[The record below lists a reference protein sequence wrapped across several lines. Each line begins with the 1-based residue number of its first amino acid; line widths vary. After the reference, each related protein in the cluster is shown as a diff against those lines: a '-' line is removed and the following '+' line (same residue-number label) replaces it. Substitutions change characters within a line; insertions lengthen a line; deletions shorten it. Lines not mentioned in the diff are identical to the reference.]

1 MKYVRRLVLAIVTFV
16 IGVAISPI
24 RFDVE
29 SIACGPHN
37 SFTSFRSSYFMQTS
51 TGYISYDSEQEAS
64 DAFNKELNE
73 ALEVIELKPK
83 VNKEGILIQQR
94 ALGKFYN
101 KGTDE
106 FYVMLFWREERSVRM
121 ISSRSCVH
129 VKDFERQ
136 NF

>member
-29 SIACGPHN
+29 SIGCGPHS

-51 TGYISYDSEQEAS
+51 TGYISYDSEQEAT

-106 FYVMLFWREERSVRM
+106 FYVMLFWREERSVCM
-121 ISSRSCVH
+121 ISSRSRVH